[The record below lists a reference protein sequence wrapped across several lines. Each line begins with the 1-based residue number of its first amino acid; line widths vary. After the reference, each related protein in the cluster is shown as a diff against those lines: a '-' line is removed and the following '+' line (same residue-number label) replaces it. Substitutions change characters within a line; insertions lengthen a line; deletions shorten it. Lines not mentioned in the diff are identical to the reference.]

1 MNTLNLFNELLD
13 LISATGDMD
22 VAAFGKGFS
31 RKDIETMIK
40 IHPIPESLITIYSC
54 VRGVSQRDDGFFLF
68 GWKLLAIDEINDE
81 IDMLTDLK
89 ARYPLDCNYQLD
101 MIPFLI
107 NGCGDNLSVRT
118 LKDDQ
123 SVWHLM
129 HDGDGCMVHRS
140 IDDFLLTAIECYK
153 QGVYY
158 FDEEEGIWSADYDL
172 FIEIGEKLNPE
183 VDFRL
188 Y

>member
-1 MNTLNLFNELLD
+1 MNTLNLFNELLS

-22 VAAFGKGFS
+22 IGAFGRGFS

-40 IHPIPESLITIYSC
+40 IHPIPESLITIYSR
-54 VRGVSQRDDGFFLF
+54 VRGVSQRDDGFFIL
-68 GWKLLAIDEINDE
+68 GWKLLAIDEINEE
-81 IDMLTDLK
+81 IDMLTQYSPD
-89 ARYPLDCNYQLD
+89 DYQLD

-129 HDGDGCMVHRS
+129 HDADGCMVHRS

-158 FDEEEGIWSADYDL
+158 FDEEEGMWTIDYAL